1 MLVIR
6 RRTGEALVLDGT
18 IEVQI
23 LEIAANRVK
32 VGIIAPPAVPV
43 VRKEVLLAREQ
54 NRAAANPAAGSLE
67 SLARGLREAGW
78 CSPGS
83 TP

>member
-6 RRTGEALVLDGT
+6 RRAGEALILDGS

-32 VGIIAPPAVPV
+32 VGVIAPPAVPV
-43 VRKEVLLAREQ
+43 VRKEVVLAREQ
-54 NRAAANPAAGSLE
+54 NRAAANPAANSLE
-67 SLARGLREAGW
+67 ALARGLREAGLPT
-78 CSPGS
+78 PGS
-83 TP
+83 AP